1 MSTTMDSETRDT
13 MGTTFQDMPS
23 GAPVT
28 AGAAAGARAPDTD
41 SPEQAPHLRSFEDAR
56 AVARALGFRHRKQW
70 ERWAATARR
79 PADIPAQP
87 RLAYQDHGW
96 SGWADWLGA
105 EAEGRPSAPTPSE
118 AEGRPSAPMP
128 SDA

>member
-1 MSTTMDSETRDT
+1 MRTTMDNKTRDT
-13 MGTTFQDMPS
+13 MGATLQDMPS

-28 AGAAAGARAPDTD
+28 VGAAPARARASDTD
-41 SPEQAPHLRSFEDAR
+41 SPEQAARLRSFEDAR

-70 ERWAATARR
+70 ERWAATAQR

-87 RLAYQDHGW
+87 RLAYQGRGW

-105 EAEGRPSAPTPSE
+105 EGEGRPPPPSPSK
-118 AEGRPSAPMP
+118 AEGESR
-128 SDA
+128 